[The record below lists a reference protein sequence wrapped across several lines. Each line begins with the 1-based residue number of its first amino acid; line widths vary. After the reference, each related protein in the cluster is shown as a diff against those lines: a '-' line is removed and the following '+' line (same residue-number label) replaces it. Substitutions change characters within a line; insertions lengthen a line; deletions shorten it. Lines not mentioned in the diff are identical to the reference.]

1 VAWRELVTRVARS
14 AGLVV
19 HRWPANRFDAAGDS
33 LTLLRQ
39 AGYEPATIIDCG
51 ANEGQFAHLV
61 TTIFPSATIHVIEPQ
76 EACWPALDVFAQRR
90 GRTCVHRL
98 AVTEPG
104 VGRVRMHREGSEAST
119 GAFVVGADEKY
130 PTSLEAASTTLDG
143 LFADTVS
150 RGERALLKLDI
161 EGHEVAALQGAT
173 RLLTAVEVVY
183 SEVRFYD
190 ITRSGRPV
198 FGDVARLLAGHGFD
212 LYDFGMLASRPRD
225 RRLRIGDAM
234 FVRRDS
240 PLATDV
246 SWD

>member
-1 VAWRELVTRVARS
+1 VAWRGLVTRLAAR

-33 LTLLRQ
+33 LTLLRR

-51 ANEGQFAHLV
+51 ANEGQFARLV
-61 TTIFPSATIHVIEPQ
+61 TAIFPNAVIHLIEPQ
-76 EACWPALDVFAQRR
+76 DACWPALDLFARQR
-90 GRTCVHRL
+90 GRTHVHRL

-119 GAFVVGADEKY
+119 GAFVVRSKEEY

-143 LFADTVS
+143 LFADTVP
-150 RGERALLKLDI
+150 RAERALLKLDI
-161 EGHEVAALQGAT
+161 EGHELAALQGAR
-173 RLLTAVEVVY
+173 RLLAVVEVVY
-183 SEVRFYD
+183 TEVRFYD
-190 ITRSGRPV
+190 IARSGRPV
-198 FGDVARLLAGHGFD
+198 FHDVADLLRDDGFD

-225 RRLRIGDAM
+225 RRLRIGDAV

-240 PLATDV
+240 QLATDV

>member
-1 VAWRELVTRVARS
+1 VAWREPVARLARS

-19 HRWPANRFDAAGDS
+19 HRWPANRFDAAGDA

-39 AGYEPATIIDCG
+39 ASYQPATIIDCG
-51 ANEGQFAHLV
+51 ANEAQFARLVTAIFPNAVIHLV
-61 TTIFPSATIHVIEPQ
+61 EPQ
-76 EACWPALDVFAQRR
+76 DACWPALDIFAQQH
-90 GRTCVHRL
+90 GRAHVHRL

-104 VGRVRMHREGSEAST
+104 VGRVRMHREGNEAST

-130 PTSLEAASTTLDG
+130 PTSVEATSTTLDG
-143 LFADTVS
+143 LFAGTVS
-150 RGERALLKLDI
+150 RGDRALLKLDI
-161 EGHEVAALQGAT
+161 EGHEVSALQGAT
-173 RLLTAVEVVY
+173 RLLAAVEVVY

-190 ITRSGRPV
+190 IARSARPL
-198 FGDVARLLAGHGFD
+198 FRDVAELLAGHGFD

-246 SWD
+246 RWD